1 MRFTCSCA
9 AIASLSLLIVVQLV
23 VPSIAEDRP
32 SKEIEFAR
40 DILPILSDRC
50 FQCHGPDAKVAEES
64 ELRLD
69 LERDVKRDRGG
80 YAVVRSGDPEHSK
93 LYQRIITDDGS
104 LLMPPEELDRPLSD
118 QQKDLLKRW
127 IESGAEWGKHW
138 AFERIER
145 PNVGDPTDHPVD
157 YFIDKNLENTG
168 LIANP
173 PADKGALLRRL
184 SFDLTGLPP
193 TPEELNEFEQS
204 SEPDAWQ
211 RIVAKKLASQA
222 YGERMAWDWLE
233 AARYADTNGY
243 QGDRE
248 RTMWP
253 WRDWVVKA
261 FNDNLPYDQFTVWQ
275 VAGDQLTE
283 ATPEQILATGFFRNH
298 MINGEGG
305 RIPEENRLD
314 YVMEMTETMGTVW
327 LGLTLNCC
335 RCHDH
340 KFDPLLQKEYFQLT
354 AFFNQTPVNGGG
366 GDPQTAP
373 VLSVAS
379 PQQAEQEK
387 ELLAA
392 INEARGK
399 LKEQE
404 RKLAINQPKWEELQL
419 ALTKTRDWKAI
430 VPVSFRAK
438 EQSKAQ
444 QLELLDNG
452 NLLTSGGNPD
462 NDAYE
467 LEYEL
472 DAQRVTA
479 IRLDAIRHPS
489 MTGGGLARS
498 NSGNFVLTDF
508 ALQTIDKEGITTE
521 LKIARA
527 KASFEQGSLKIEASI
542 DSNPGTGWAVW
553 NGKNIDRDHAAVFEL
568 AEPTEVEQGT
578 ILRVQLKFNSVHT
591 AHNLGHFRLG
601 LSSKESPPLEDTS
614 SGLQEALAIPQEKR
628 NAEQKKQITEA
639 YHAMDQ
645 ILTQLKKQV
654 AEQQK
659 RLDGQRKEYPKVM
672 VLRDRGEQRQTF
684 ILNRGQYNQPQDE
697 VQADTPGFLPP
708 LSKEHSGKRIDLARW
723 LVHRDNPLT
732 ARVTVNR
739 FWQMLFGIGL
749 VKTTED
755 FGLQSEYPKNKE
767 LLDWLAIEFIESGWD
782 VKHLLTLIVTSD
794 AYRRSSRIGSK
805 EDLEM
810 DPENRFFARG
820 PRYRLPSWML
830 HDQALHVS
838 GLLDQTQG
846 GPSVFPYQ
854 PEGIWKEA
862 TFGKKSYKVGNEKEL
877 YRRSLYTYWRRIV
890 GPTMF
895 FDSGK
900 RQVCEVKPIR
910 TNTPMHALTT
920 LNEFSYV
927 ESAKELARACIVAV
941 DNDAGRLQW
950 MSKRVLCRELSQRE
964 LAIWKR
970 SLQRATE
977 FYSQQPVEV
986 DALLGK
992 RGRESQESSDLPAR
1006 LLLAAWTNV
1015 CLNVLNLD
1023 ETLSKE

>member
-1 MRFTCSCA
+1 MRSTRSRTAVVSF
-9 AIASLSLLIVVQLV
+9 SLLIVVRFVAFSQAGD
-23 VPSIAEDRP
+23 PS

-64 ELRLD
+64 DLRLD
-69 LERDVKRDRGG
+69 VEQDVKRDRGG
-80 YAVVRSGDPEHSK
+80 YAVVRSGDLEHSE
-93 LYQRIITDDGS
+93 LYQRIVSDDES
-104 LLMPPEELDRPLSD
+104 LLMPPRELDRPLSN
-118 QQKDLLKRW
+118 QQKDFLKRW

-145 PNVGDPTDHPVD
+145 PKVGDPAAHPVD
-157 YFIDKNLENTG
+157 YFIDKNLKKTG
-168 LIANP
+168 LISNP
-173 PADKGALLRRL
+173 PADKATLLRRL
-184 SFDLTGLPP
+184 SLDLTGLPP
-193 TPEELNEFEQS
+193 TPEELNEFIHS
-204 SEPDAWQ
+204 SAADAWE

-261 FNDNLPYDQFTVWQ
+261 FNENLPYDQFTVWQ
-275 VAGDQLTE
+275 VAGDQLPD
-283 ATPEQILATGFFRNH
+283 ATSEQILATGFFRNH

-305 RIPEENRLD
+305 RIPEENRVD

-373 VLSVAS
+373 VLAVPNSL
-379 PQQAEQEK
+379 QAKQEK

-392 INEARGK
+392 INAVQERI
-399 LKEQE
+399 KEQKK
-404 RKLAINQPKWEELQL
+404 KLSIDQAKWEQLQL
-419 ALTKTRDWKAI
+419 ALPESRDWQSI
-430 VPVSFRAK
+430 VPISFHAK
-438 EQSKAQ
+438 EQADAQ
-444 QLELLDNG
+444 KLELLENG
-452 NLLTSGGNPD
+452 NLFTSGGNPN
-462 NDAYE
+462 NDEYE

-472 DAQRVTA
+472 DVQTITA
-479 IRLDAIRHPS
+479 IRLDALRHPA

-508 ALQTIDKEGITTE
+508 AIQTIDKNGSKTE
-521 LKIARA
+521 LEIARA
-527 KASFEQGSLKIEASI
+527 KATFEQGSLKIETSF
-542 DSNPGTGWAVW
+542 DSNPATGWAVW
-553 NGKNIDRDHAAVFEL
+553 NGKNIDRDHAAVFEF
-568 AEPTEVEQGT
+568 AKPIEVEQGAK
-578 ILRVQLKFNSVHT
+578 LRVQLKFNSVHA

-601 LSSKESPPLEDTS
+601 LSSKESPPLEDKS
-614 SGLQEALAIPQEKR
+614 SGLQEALAVPQEKR
-628 NAEQKKQITEA
+628 SDEQKKLITEA
-639 YHAMDQ
+639 YHARDQ
-645 ILTQLKKQV
+645 VLGQLEKQA
-654 AEQQK
+654 AEARK
-659 RLDGQRKEYPKVM
+659 RLESQRKSYPKVM
-672 VLRDRGEQRQTF
+672 VLKDREEERKTF
-684 ILNRGQYNQPQDE
+684 ILNRGLYNQPLDE

-708 LSKEHSGKRIDLARW
+708 LSKDHIGKRIDLALW
-723 LVHRDNPLT
+723 LVSRDNPLT

-755 FGLQSEYPKNKE
+755 FGVQSEYPKNKD

-782 VKHLLTLIVTSD
+782 VKHLLTLIVTSE
-794 AYRRSSRIGSK
+794 AYQRSSRIGSK
-805 EDLEM
+805 EDLER

-854 PEGIWKEA
+854 PDGIWKEA
-862 TFGKKSYKVGNEKEL
+862 TFGKKAYKVGNKEEL

-920 LNEFSYV
+920 LNEFTYV
-927 ESAKELARACIVAV
+927 ESAKKLAQACIAAA
-941 DNDAGRLQW
+941 DDDAARLQW
-950 MSKRVLCRELSQRE
+950 MSKRVLCRELSQQE
-964 LAIWKR
+964 LVIWKR
-970 SLQRATE
+970 SLTRATE
-977 FYSQQPVEV
+977 FYSQHPMEV
-986 DALLGK
+986 DSLLGEPGDA
-992 RGRESQESSDLPAR
+992 RAERQEGTT
-1006 LLLAAWTNV
+1006 LAAWTNV